1 MIIDTILNQST
12 QIIFYLVIIA
22 GLWLS
27 LWVYSA
33 GKDKIA
39 NKFFSLMVLVW
50 LIGVIVPYYVFRT
63 VSLSEEII
71 VFLPKIEL
79 VFVFLFYIPFYF
91 FTIYFLREE
100 KKFPVLNKILPIM
113 ASIGA
118 FLSLT
123 TDFFQKEV
131 LIVGDKGLD
140 LILTPTGKVVWL
152 GFVIAM
158 NLFILS
164 RFLINYLKFPK
175 KEKTKIQYL
184 LLGMSIWILLGF
196 TFLVFFPLFKNT
208 FEHAFWGLYGIIFL
222 FIFTAYAIVKRD
234 LFEIK
239 VVLTGILVSAI
250 SILLIV
256 DVFFFT
262 ETAPAQILKTVA
274 LVVFLAFGYYLIK
287 SVNRE
292 IKQREELQKLATEL
306 EKANIELKKLDISK
320 TEFISIASHQLR
332 TPLTAIKGYLS
343 MVNDGTYG
351 KLPDIAKEKLKN
363 VFESN
368 ERLIRLVNDLLNV
381 SRIETGK
388 MGLEKNEIKVEDF
401 IQQITKDL
409 AINAKKKKLY
419 LKFTKPKEKL
429 PKISVDESKLRQ
441 VFLNITDNA
450 IKYTNKGG
458 ITISAE
464 KTKDNFILIEITDT
478 GEGMGEQDL
487 SKIFERF
494 SRGNAGNWMHA
505 EGAGLGLYIAKQ
517 FTEMHNGKIWAE
529 SEGEGKGSKFYIK
542 LPIG

>member
-1 MIIDTILNQST
+1 MIDYFLISKIL
-12 QIIFYLVIIA
+12 IILINVF
-22 GLWLS
+22 GLWLALFVYLS
-27 LWVYSA
+27 NQKSKANQLFLIMVIFALLWITLCYFGNA
-33 GKDKIA
+33 ETENLNFGLFLARLAYGITILFFIPFFY
-39 NKFFSLMVLVW
+39 FFSLLTQEKSKKILNFFIPSVSI
-50 LIGVIVPYYVFRT
+50 LIFFLSVFTDFIAIEMTPAKIAGINIGIVPI
-63 VSLSEEII
+63 LGEGK
-71 VFLPKIEL
+71 FLYFG
-79 VFVFLFYIPFYF
+79 FVFLISILVITKILKKYLTESPNEKLKLQ
-91 FTIYFLREE
+91 YFL
-100 KKFPVLNKILPIM
+100 LGILI
-113 ASIGA
+113 
-118 FLSLT
+118 F
-123 TDFFQKEV
+123 
-131 LIVGDKGLD
+131 
-140 LILTPTGKVVWL
+140 
-152 GFVIAM
+152 
-158 NLFILS
+158 
-164 RFLINYLKFPK
+164 
-175 KEKTKIQYL
+175 
-184 LLGMSIWILLGF
+184 
-196 TFLVFFPLFKNT
+196 
-208 FEHAFWGLYGIIFL
+208 IIFNL
-222 FIFTAYAIVKRD
+222 IFNVILAFGAGDARYYQIGNYSIIFFLALTAYAIVKRE

-262 ETAPAQILKTVA
+262 ETTPAQILKTIA

-292 IKQREELQKLATEL
+292 IRQREELQKLATEL
-306 EKANIELKKLDISK
+306 EKANTELKKLDVSK

-351 KLPDIAKEKLKN
+351 KLPDIAKEKIKN

-401 IQQITKDL
+401 IHQIAKDL

-441 VFLNITDNA
+441 VILNIVDNA

-478 GEGMGEQDL
+478 GEGMDEQDL

-529 SEGEGKGSKFYIK
+529 SEGEGKGSKFCIK